1 MSFAQPAFLAGL
13 VLLPVLLALYVR
25 AERRPHGFAPPA
37 LMPAVVPARSGW
49 RRHAA
54 IVGYGAAL
62 AALLVSLAKPQA
74 TVAVTKQQSR
84 VMVVTDHSGSMAA
97 KDVRPTRLQAA
108 KRAVGSFLDAV
119 PDAVRVGAVV
129 FNTEAEVVQ
138 SPTRDRDAVREALK
152 PVRPQGHTAIGTAI
166 DKALRAL
173 PGRRP
178 AAILLLS
185 DGESVRG
192 VDPLEAAQRAKA
204 RKIPIFTVALGTA
217 SGTANGKAALADPQT
232 LAQIA
237 RLTGGRTFT
246 AEDADSLDAVYRHI
260 GTQVARTH
268 RKQEVTS
275 LFAGG
280 ALALM
285 ALSALGSL
293 RLRGR
298 LV

>member
-1 MSFAQPAFLAGL
+1 MSFARPELLIGLA
-13 VLLPVLLALYVR
+13 LLPILLVLYVR
-25 AERRPHGFAPPA
+25 SERRTTAFAPAA
-37 LMPAVVPARSGW
+37 LMPSVVRARSGW

-54 IVGYGAAL
+54 LVGYGAAL
-62 AALLVSLAKPQA
+62 AALLVAIAKPQA

-97 KDVRPTRLQAA
+97 KDVKPTRLAAA
-108 KRAVGSFLDAV
+108 KRAAGSFLDAV

-152 PVRPQGHTAIGTAI
+152 PVRPKGHTAIGTAI
-166 DKALRAL
+166 DKALGVL
-173 PGRRP
+173 PGTRP

-192 VDPLEAAQRAKA
+192 VDPLAAAQRAKA
-204 RKIPIFTVALGTA
+204 RKIPIFTVALGTPN
-217 SGTANGKAALADPQT
+217 GTANGKAAVSDPQT
-232 LAQIA
+232 LARIA

-260 GTQVARTH
+260 GTQVATTH